1 MTVKIKSDI
10 ILSNINWMLFVM
22 EIQCV
27 FREVES
33 DYYLLCYSFRTAN
46 CYHGANNVAIAV
58 NFPLKAAKSASR
70 ACRNVATA
78 TVSALYFNS

>member
-1 MTVKIKSDI
+1 
-10 ILSNINWMLFVM
+10 M

-27 FREVES
+27 FREVGS
-33 DYYLLCYSFRTAN
+33 DYYLLCYGFRNAK

-58 NFPLKAAKSASR
+58 NFPLKAAKSARR
-70 ACRNVATA
+70 AYRNVATP